1 MGIPSVV
8 VVEGQGVDAVVL
20 LSLTSMVL
28 SDKMD
33 RKVRTETFKDMSTNT
48 LFLLLIGLSV
58 LF

>member
-1 MGIPSVV
+1 MV